1 MWKVVNVKE
10 QFNPIASILS
20 HDELYC
26 LRDHIRS
33 NNINQDESQ
42 EINFLVCWDDHKLG
56 SCEQFLRKFLFEK
69 KHESSRISPNNYAG
83 KSKHS

>member
-1 MWKVVNVKE
+1 MNVKE

-42 EINFLVCWDDHKLG
+42 EINCLVCSDDHKLG
-56 SCEQFLRKFLFEK
+56 SCEQFLTKFLFQALT
-69 KHESSRISPNNYAG
+69 PGTAN
-83 KSKHS
+83 

>member
-1 MWKVVNVKE
+1 MVNVKE

-20 HDELYC
+20 HDELYRP
-26 LRDHIRS
+26 RDHIRS

-42 EINFLVCWDDHKLG
+42 EINFLVCSDDHKLG
-56 SCEQFLRKFLFEK
+56 SFEQFLRKFLFEK
-69 KHESSRISPNNYAG
+69 KHESSRINPNNYAG